1 MTKYSKQWLRVE
13 ELEKMLLYPDL
24 SEKYE
29 VWIYLLYNPALRVSE
44 AINVK
49 VRDLDIKNGYIEVW
63 GGKGRDSSE
72 MQKASCD
79 VKVLK
84 RIERYCEH
92 CNLRPNDYIMFSQK
106 SKQVDRSQVYRVL
119 NDICSKAGIDKKI
132 GTHTLR
138 RSRAEHLIDSG
149 IPIAHVSKYLRH
161 KNLSTTMAYLEI
173 SIADIQKELEKVD
186 DPINRLIRGI

>member
-1 MTKYSKQWLRVE
+1 MTKYSKQWLRTE
-13 ELEKMLLYPDL
+13 ELEKMFNYSEL

-29 VWIYLLYNPALRVSE
+29 IWMYLLYSPALRVSE

-49 VRDLDIKNGYIEVW
+49 VRDLDIKNECIEIW
-63 GGKGRDSSE
+63 GGKGKDETE
-72 MQKASCD
+72 MQKANCD

-92 CNLRPNDYIMFSQK
+92 HNLRPNDYIMFSQK

-138 RSRAEHLIDSG
+138 RSRAENLLDSG
-149 IPIAHVSKYLRH
+149 LSITYVSKYLRH
-161 KNLSTTMAYLEI
+161 KNLSTTMKYLDI
-173 SIADIQKELEKVD
+173 SLADIQKELGKID
-186 DPINRLIRGI
+186 DPINLII